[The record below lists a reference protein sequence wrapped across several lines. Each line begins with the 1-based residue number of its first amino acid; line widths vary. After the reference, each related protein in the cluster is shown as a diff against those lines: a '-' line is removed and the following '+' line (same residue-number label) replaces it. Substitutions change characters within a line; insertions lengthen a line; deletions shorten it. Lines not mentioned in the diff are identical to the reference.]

1 MKVILNRK
9 KQSSATKTINRS
21 CHIKPRMAIMA
32 NLPSQGIAVLVDLG
46 PSEALGL
53 KGLGISLF
61 GFWALGLLGSG
72 ALGLWSFWAFG
83 LLGSW
88 ALGLLGSWALGF
100 GLWGFHWRDRCSLGK
115 RI

>member
-9 KQSSATKTINRS
+9 KKGSATKTINRS

-53 KGLGISLF
+53 KS
-61 GFWALGLLGSG
+61 LGLR
-72 ALGLWSFWAFG
+72 

-88 ALGLLGSWALGF
+88 ALGLWAFGQLGF
-100 GLWGFHWRDRCSLGK
+100 GF
-115 RI
+115 